1 MLGKL
6 SWFHLNG
13 LKTLVLLMWKWIVV
27 LEEKSPFKKLGLTF
41 SSKLDWGC
49 FYVISITTTT
59 SKKIGALLRYMQFL
73 SPEIGLYIYK
83 STVRPSMEYCCHVW
97 AGTPNK
103 IPVLDVR
110 RISISAVSFL
120 PQLDSGILS
129 LYYFFF
135 FCCSM
140 IWLALSLELTDI
152 SNCRFFL
159 NRFPVCF
166 TLFVILFLVTQ
177 CLMMAVQPCIEWIP
191 NFKKLSNLVR
201 LSETNF

>member
-13 LKTLVLLMWKWIVV
+13 LITLVLLMWKWIVV

-41 SSKLDWGC
+41 SSKLDWGW

-97 AGTPNK
+97 AGIPNK
-103 IPVLDVR
+103 IQFLDVR
-110 RISISAVSFL
+110 RMSISAVSFL

-129 LYYFFF
+129 LYYYYFFF
-135 FCCSM
+135 LLYDLIGFKSR
-140 IWLALSLELTDI
+140 I
-152 SNCRFFL
+152 
-159 NRFPVCF
+159 NRY
-166 TLFVILFLVTQ
+166 
-177 CLMMAVQPCIEWIP
+177 
-191 NFKKLSNLVR
+191 S
-201 LSETNF
+201 